1 MLNVDQKRLVTS
13 GLNIQSHWLLRDKYI
28 VRKITIFT
36 ALFLLLLKI
45 IAALELGAS
54 TRLERER
61 MRTELKGLQLSA
73 FGFR

>member
-54 TRLERER
+54 TRLERENAHGAER
-61 MRTELKGLQLSA
+61 ASIKRIWL
-73 FGFR
+73 